1 MTWKSHLAIG
11 TAISLPFSP
20 FGTPLA
26 MLGST
31 APDWIEWIL
40 KFFGI
45 HVKHRGETHFLIIPL
60 SIIIISFVIDF
71 NNFLFWFGM
80 GYLSHWIA

>member
-45 HVKHRGETHFLIIPL
+45 HVKHRGET
-60 SIIIISFVIDF
+60 
-71 NNFLFWFGM
+71 
-80 GYLSHWIA
+80 